1 MKKVTATTKDLEIR
15 TTLLDSSFRDIKK
28 RLDKIEMKLEIL
40 ASTIDKGIG
49 GWKMILI
56 IFSIAT
62 AIASILKTLSN

>member
-1 MKKVTATTKDLEIR
+1 
-15 TTLLDSSFRDIKK
+15 
-28 RLDKIEMKLEIL
+28 MKLEIL

>member
-1 MKKVTATTKDLEIR
+1 MKKATATNKDIEIR
-15 TTLLDSSFRDIKK
+15 TTLLDSGFKDIKK
-28 RLDKIEMKLEIL
+28 RLDKIEVKLEDL

-62 AIASILKTLSN
+62 AIASILSRF

>member
-15 TTLLDSSFRDIKK
+15 TTLLDSGFRDIKK

-62 AIASILKTLSN
+62 AIASILKIIS